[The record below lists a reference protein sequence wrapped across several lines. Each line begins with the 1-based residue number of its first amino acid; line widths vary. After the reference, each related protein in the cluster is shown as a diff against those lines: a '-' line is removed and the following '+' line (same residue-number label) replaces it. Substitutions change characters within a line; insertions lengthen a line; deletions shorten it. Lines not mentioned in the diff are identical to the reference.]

1 MRGIIIP
8 RIKDQEVITM
18 QKFLNHIW
26 HSKLFIKEGS
36 RFATN
41 YLRKSVEVCQGI
53 VDQRAPDSRIDF
65 DWTECN
71 SKMTGLSWMVILMSP
86 WMKSSGLTT

>member
-8 RIKDQEVITM
+8 RIKDEEVITM

-71 SKMTGLSWMVILMSP
+71 SKMTGPILDGDPNESLDE
-86 WMKSSGLTT
+86 K